1 MQSIVFI
8 KISEKIL
15 QIKFQSIVHQ
25 AKANKTIHSN
35 MEVSMQ
41 QTTAFHA
48 WIPKLL
54 DLISIFKLKP

>member
-15 QIKFQSIVHQ
+15 HIKFQSIVHQ
-25 AKANKTIHSN
+25 AKANKTIYSLK
-35 MEVSMQ
+35 EVSIQ

-48 WIPKLL
+48 
-54 DLISIFKLKP
+54 